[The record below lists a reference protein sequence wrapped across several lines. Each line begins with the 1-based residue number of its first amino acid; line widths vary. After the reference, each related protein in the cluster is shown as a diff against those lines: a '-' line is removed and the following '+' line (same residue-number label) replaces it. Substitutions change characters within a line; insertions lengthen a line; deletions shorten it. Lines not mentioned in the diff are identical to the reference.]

1 MKFSSLRKTKRIGI
15 KAAASILAAL
25 MTVSAPLAVAADDQ
39 EQAVTIQEETGEQR
53 EQAKKT
59 DGTEE
64 LVEIS
69 DAVKE
74 MLDAGQIRLDA
85 ETQYLIDVQT
95 GQKVDP
101 ITGERYVEPTPEP
114 TETPT
119 PEPTQAPTPT
129 AEPTQTPTQT
139 PTSAPTQTPTQTAT
153 PTPTAEPTQTPDEQS
168 TLYGDSSKVVPVY
181 DVKETAISAENMPN
195 AYTLAGKLVSKGF
208 SKEAASAIIGAMIST
223 KDGQSIKDIDTTDA
237 DALAEQIS
245 TAFSSTDDKKE
256 SVSNLNDNGYTDI
269 YTKLDDLKASS
280 DVKKAT
286 ASFLAIYYNDLTNA
300 DIVKKDFSSAKEL
313 VSYVMA
319 NAVTTANACYSTFF
333 DGQVF
338 ESATYSTDDVRK
350 DFTKIDKAYLL
361 VKADNTNIYEEMDDT
376 SKTVGTANTGNI
388 LYVIKEED
396 GWYYIESGDV
406 RGFVKKKDARNT
418 TVSKRSV
425 ERKKEE
431 SYTYAKALV
440 KLEDNEAAAYE
451 KSTVYNF
458 KKSSDEEIKAYAD
471 SLLTDNN
478 KLTSEQWIVN
488 ALSFY
493 NILDEKEDD
502 LSKVL
507 DGVGITSDLAN
518 AKEGYIVCYNEKIDE
533 DKANNNKINE
543 EKTNADRAAFA
554 GKKDEDKTEEEKKE
568 EKRVTVYLYAVANGD
583 GTFTA
588 ISADGTVVKDKKL
601 NGSDVNFVVD
611 PVGKE
616 TINNV
621 PYYCQ
626 GDFTDVAFNEGSVA
640 TDGCGITSFSMVAS
654 YLTDTTIS
662 PRDAAPYAMANG
674 ANTVTNWGAFA
685 KLSSHYGIKL
695 LGQYVGPLRGGD
707 SSKIVEALQN
717 GYVVIGSMTNG
728 YFNPSGR
735 GHYIVYTGI
744 TKDGKICVNDPSSR
758 EKSFA
763 GAYDQSDAFSNCKQ
777 FWVFTRND

>member
-1 MKFSSLRKTKRIGI
+1 MKFSSLRQTKRIGI

-39 EQAVTIQEETGEQR
+39 EQAVTVQEEAGEQR
-53 EQAKKT
+53 EQARKT

-69 DAVKE
+69 DAVDE
-74 MLDAGQIRLDA
+74 MLKAGQIRLDTQ
-85 ETQYLIDVQT
+85 TQYLIDVQT

-101 ITGERYVEPTPEP
+101 ITGERDVEPTPEP
-114 TETPT
+114 TE
-119 PEPTQAPTPT
+119 
-129 AEPTQTPTQT
+129 
-139 PTSAPTQTPTQTAT
+139 T
-153 PTPTAEPTQTPDEQS
+153 PTPTAEPTQTPDEQ
-168 TLYGDSSKVVPVY
+168 TALYGDSSQVVPVY

-208 SKEAASAIIGAMIST
+208 TKEAASAIIGAMIST
-223 KDGQSIKDIDTTDA
+223 KDGQSVKDIDTTDA
-237 DALAEQIS
+237 DALADKIA
-245 TAFSSTDDKKE
+245 TAWNSADDKKE
-256 SVSNLNDNGYTDI
+256 SISNLKDNGYADVL
-269 YTKLDDLKASS
+269 TKLDDFKASA

-286 ASFLAIYYNDLTNA
+286 ASFLAVYYNNLTNA
-300 DIVKKDFSSAKEL
+300 DMVKKDFSSVKEL
-313 VSYVMA
+313 ISYVTA
-319 NAVTTANACYSTFF
+319 NAVTTANACYSAFF

-350 DFTKIDKAYLL
+350 DFTKTDKTYLL
-361 VKADNTNIYEEMDDT
+361 VKTDNTNIYEEMDDT
-376 SKTVGTANTGNI
+376 SKTVGTANTDNI
-388 LYVIKEED
+388 LYVIKQED
-396 GWYYIESGDV
+396 GWYYVESGDV
-406 RGFVKKKDARNT
+406 RGFVKKRDARNT

-431 SYTYAKALV
+431 SYTYAKASV

-458 KKSSDEEIKAYAD
+458 KKPSDEEIKTYAD
-471 SLLTDNN
+471 SLLTENN
-478 KLTSEQWIVN
+478 KLTSEQWVVN
-488 ALSFY
+488 TLSFY
-493 NILDEKEDD
+493 GILNEKEDD

-507 DGVGITSDLAN
+507 DGVGITSDLSS
-518 AKEGYIVCYNEKIDE
+518 AKKGYIVCYNEKVDE
-533 DKANNNKINE
+533 DKVNNNKINE
-543 EKTNADRAAFA
+543 EKTNADKAAFA
-554 GKKDEDKTEEEKKE
+554 NKKDEEKTEEEKKE

-601 NGSDVNFVVD
+601 NESDVNFVVD

-662 PRDAAPYAMANG
+662 PREAAPYAMANG

-685 KLSSHYGIKL
+685 KLSAHYGIKL

-717 GYVVIGSMTNG
+717 GYIVIGSMTNG

>member
-1 MKFSSLRKTKRIGI
+1 MKFSSLRQTKKIGV
-15 KAAASILAAL
+15 KAAAGILAAL

-39 EQAVTIQEETGEQR
+39 EQTVTVQEETGEQR
-53 EQAKKT
+53 EQAKRT
-59 DGTEE
+59 DGSDE

-69 DAVKE
+69 DVVKE
-74 MLDAGQIRLDA
+74 MLDAGQIRLDT
-85 ETQYLIDVQT
+85 ETQYLIDVQN

-101 ITGERYVEPTPEP
+101 ITGERYIEPTPEP
-114 TETPT
+114 TQTPT
-119 PEPTQAPTPT
+119 PEPTQAPTP
-129 AEPTQTPTQT
+129 EPTQTP
-139 PTSAPTQTPTQTAT
+139 S
-153 PTPTAEPTQTPDEQS
+153 PTAEPTPTSEPTQAPTPEPTQTPEEQS
-168 TLYGDSSKVVPVY
+168 SLYGDSSQVVPVY

-208 SKEAASAIIGAMIST
+208 TKEAASAIIGAMIST
-223 KDGQSIKDIDTTDA
+223 KDGQSIKDIDMTDV
-237 DALAEQIS
+237 DALAEQIEK
-245 TAFSSTDDKKE
+245 AWNNTDDKKE
-256 SVSNLNDNGYTDI
+256 SIANLKDNGYTDI
-269 YTKLDDLKASS
+269 YTKLDDFKSSS

-286 ASFLAIYYNDLTNA
+286 ASFLAIYCNNLTNA
-300 DIVKKDFSSAKEL
+300 DIVKKDFSSANEL
-313 VSYVMA
+313 VSYVAA

-333 DGQVF
+333 GGQVF
-338 ESATYSTDDVRK
+338 ESATYSTDDVRE
-350 DFTKIDKAYLL
+350 DFAKIDKTYLL
-361 VKADNTNIYEEMDDT
+361 VKTDNTNIYEEMDDT
-376 SKTVGTANTGNI
+376 SEKVGTANTDNI
-388 LYVIKEED
+388 LYVIKAD
-396 GWYYIESGDV
+396 DNWYYIESGDV
-406 RGFVKKKDARNT
+406 RGFVKKRDARNT

-458 KKSSDEEIKAYAD
+458 KKPSDEEIKTYAD
-471 SLLTDNN
+471 SLLTENN
-478 KLTSEQWIVN
+478 KLSSEQWVVN
-488 ALSFY
+488 TLSFY
-493 NILDEKEDD
+493 GILDENEDD
-502 LSKVL
+502 LFEVL
-507 DGVGITSDLAN
+507 DGVGITSDLSN
-518 AKEGYIVCYNEKIDE
+518 AKEGYIVSYNEKIDE
-533 DKANNNKINE
+533 DKVNNNKINE
-543 EKTNADRAAFA
+543 EKTNADKAAFA
-554 GKKDEDKTEEEKKE
+554 NKKDEEKTEEEKKE
-568 EKRVTVYLYAVANGD
+568 EKKVTVYLYAVSNGD

-588 ISADGTVVKDKKL
+588 ISADGTVVKDKKI
-601 NGSDVNFVVD
+601 NESDVNFVVD

-717 GYVVIGSMTNG
+717 GYIVIGSMTNG

-744 TKDGKICVNDPSSR
+744 TKDGKICINDPSSR

>member
-1 MKFSSLRKTKRIGI
+1 MKFSSLKQTKKIGI
-15 KAAASILAAL
+15 KAAASVLAAL

-39 EQAVTIQEETGEQR
+39 EQAVTMQEEAGEQR
-53 EQAKKT
+53 EQARRT
-59 DGTEE
+59 DGTQD

-69 DAVKE
+69 DSVKE
-74 MLDAGQIRLDA
+74 MLNAGQIILDTQ
-85 ETQYLIDVQT
+85 TQYLIDVQT

-114 TETPT
+114 TDTPT
-119 PEPTQAPTPT
+119 PEPTQEPTPT
-129 AEPTQTPTQT
+129 AEPTQAPTPET
-139 PTSAPTQTPTQTAT
+139 TQTPTQAPTQT
-153 PTPTAEPTQTPDEQS
+153 PTPTAEPTTEPEEQS
-168 TLYGDSSKVVPVY
+168 ALYGDSSQVVPVY
-181 DVKETAISAENMPN
+181 DIKETAISAENMPN
-195 AYTLAGKLVSKGF
+195 AYTLAGKLVSNGF
-208 SKEAASAIIGAMIST
+208 TKESASAIVGVLIST
-223 KDGQSIKDIDTTDA
+223 KDGQSIKDID
-237 DALAEQIS
+237 
-245 TAFSSTDDKKE
+245 STDVAVLTKQIEAAWDKTEDK
-256 SVSNLNDNGYTDI
+256 SNSISNLKNNGYTDI
-269 YTKLDDLKASS
+269 YTKLNDFKASS

-286 ASFLAIYYNDLTNA
+286 ASLLAIYCNNLTDA
-300 DIVKKDFSSAKEL
+300 DMVKNDFSSVKEL
-313 VSYVMA
+313 VGSVTA

-338 ESATYSTDDVRK
+338 ESTTYRTDDVRK
-350 DFTKIDKAYLL
+350 DFTKIDKTYLL
-361 VKADNTNIYEEMDDT
+361 VKADKTDIYEEMDDT
-376 SKTVGTANTGNI
+376 SKTVGTADTGNI

-406 RGFVKKKDARNT
+406 RGFVKKRDARNT

-431 SYTYAKALV
+431 SYTYAKASV
-440 KLEDNEAAAYE
+440 KLEDNEATAYE

-458 KKSSDEEIKAYAD
+458 RKPSDEEIKAYAD
-471 SLLTDNN
+471 SLLKENN
-478 KLTSEQWIVN
+478 KLTSEQWIEN
-488 ALSFY
+488 TLSFY
-493 NILDEKEDD
+493 GILNGNEED

-507 DGVGITSDLAN
+507 DGVGITADLSD
-518 AKEGYIVCYNEKIDE
+518 AKKGYIVSYNEKVDA
-533 DKANNNKINE
+533 DKVNNNKINKE
-543 EKTNADRAAFA
+543 
-554 GKKDEDKTEEEKKE
+554 KTEENKE
-568 EKRVTVYLYAVANGD
+568 EKKAIVYLYAVANGD

-601 NGSDVNFVVD
+601 NESDVNFVVD

-662 PRDAAPYAMANG
+662 PREAAPYAMANG

-685 KLSSHYGIKL
+685 KLSAHYGIKL

-717 GYVVIGSMTNG
+717 GYIVIGSMTNG

-744 TKDGKICVNDPSSR
+744 TKDGKICINDPSSR